1 MDFRTGCRVW
11 AFMVYLLATAL
22 GRAAAA
28 DPETP
33 PVEFHIE
40 GGDAT
45 TTLTEFSRQARL
57 QLLFDYNV
65 VKGHTTKPLDGIL
78 QPAEALRRLLANS
91 DLDFDFVNERTL
103 AVMQKR
109 LPPESTQPAVE
120 PKPPRHPSRHAK
132 IPKPTADGADGTED
146 IVRITGTFIRD
157 EPPVGTELITVSR
170 YDIQATGAATPADF
184 LRTVPQIFG
193 GGPNQDTYIGQEALT
208 NSGLGVGVNLRGLG
222 ARATLVLVD
231 GRRLAPSGSEGE
243 FVDVENIPLSAIER
257 IDLLPDS
264 ASAMYGADAVSG
276 VINFIL
282 RSDLDGGETIARG
295 GSGTRGDLQEYLFS
309 QTLGKTW
316 DGGSGLFSFEFYDR
330 GALPAADRA
339 YAVSDLRPFGGG
351 NFDTYLTNP
360 GNIFSLTPKGYQT
373 WAIPTGQNGTHLAAT
388 DLMPGTV
395 NLGNLYTNSQIIPS
409 QRRFN
414 LYLQGQQDL
423 SDRVNVFTDVLLGHR
438 EATEQYSGVGAEIL
452 VPSTNPFYVNPNG
465 ATGPV
470 LLAYNFGDDLG
481 PTYVDVG
488 VDTMNATLGLDFD
501 MGVSWVLSAYAN
513 YAREK
518 QNQVSGNQVDYTAL
532 QTFLD
537 DPSTATAFN
546 PFGDG
551 SNTSAATLN
560 AIRANYRLW
569 VNSQL
574 KTVDL
579 KVRGPIGPV
588 AHIPLQ
594 LTLGVDR
601 REQEFSTAET
611 ATSSAPAMSA
621 SLSRRVIS
629 AFGELVAPLID
640 PSDGVPAV
648 RKLEVSAAGRYENY
662 TIFGGSAIPK
672 LGAVWSPV
680 QDLSLRGSWSR
691 ATRPPTLSD
700 LDASHNQSLLAELP
714 NPSPAAPG
722 RQATVLVWEGK
733 NAAVQ
738 PERARSWTAGL
749 DYVSADLPG
758 FSLGLTYF
766 NTVFTNRIQAT
777 TAVANVLTDPAY
789 APIVTRNPS
798 AAQIDNIC
806 NSTTFVQGNV
816 KDCMSVPVMAI
827 VDLRVRNLAT
837 LITNGIDFNAKYE
850 HPARLGKLH
859 FSLNGTWLRRFAE
872 AVTPDAP
879 LTELLNTQNEP
890 VDLRMRATASWDH
903 AGFGALVAADYLD
916 SYRDTAS
923 VPQRR
928 IASWTTIDLQLR
940 YEFSDR
946 SNSWLQG
953 SRVVFNARNVFNVD
967 PPFLNN
973 QIVGLGYDQE
983 NATPYGRLLSLE
995 IQKSW

>member
-1 MDFRTGCRVW
+1 
-11 AFMVYLLATAL
+11 MVYLLATAL
-22 GRAAAA
+22 VRAAAA

-109 LPPESTQPAVE
+109 LPAESTQPAVE
-120 PKPPRHPSRHAK
+120 PGPPRHPSRHAK
-132 IPKPTADGADGTED
+132 IPRPTPDGADGIED
-146 IVRITGTFIRD
+146 IVRITGTYIRD

-170 YDIQATGAATPADF
+170 YDIEATGSATPADF

-264 ASAMYGADAVSG
+264 ASAMYGADAVGG

-282 RSDLDGGETIARG
+282 RSDLNGGETIARG

-360 GNIFSLTPKGYQT
+360 GNIFSLTPQGYQT
-373 WAIPTGQNGTHLAAT
+373 WAIPAGQNGTHLAAG
-388 DLMPGTV
+388 DLVPGTL
-395 NLGNLYTNSQIIPS
+395 NLRNTYADSQIIPS

-414 LYLQGQQDL
+414 LYLKGRQDL
-423 SDRVNVFTDVLLGHR
+423 GDGVNVFTEVLLGHR
-438 EATEQYSGVGAEIL
+438 EATERFAGVGGEIL
-452 VPSTNPFYVNPNG
+452 VPNINPFYVNPTG

-481 PTYVDVG
+481 PTYVNVG
-488 VDTMNATLGLDFD
+488 VDALNATLGLNFD
-501 MGVSWVLSAYAN
+501 IGAYWVMSAYAN
-513 YAREK
+513 YSREK
-518 QNQVSGNQVDYTAL
+518 QNQVRGNQVNYSAL

-551 SNTSAATLN
+551 SNTNVATLN
-560 AIRANYRLW
+560 AIRANYGLW

-579 KVRGPIGPV
+579 EVSGPVGPILGF
-588 AHIPLQ
+588 PLQ
-594 LTLGVDR
+594 LTMGIDR
-601 REQEFSTAET
+601 REQQFATAET
-611 ATSSAPAMSA
+611 ATSSAPPMSA
-621 SLSRRVIS
+621 NLGRRVLS
-629 AFGELVAPLID
+629 AFGELVVPLVD
-640 PSDGVPAV
+640 PSDGVPGM
-648 RKLEVSAAGRYENY
+648 RKFEVSAAGRYENY
-662 TIFGGSAIPK
+662 TTFGGSAIPK

-680 QDLSLRGSWSR
+680 QDLSLRASWSR

-700 LDASHNQSLLAELP
+700 LDASHNQSLIAELP
-714 NPSPAAPG
+714 NPTPAAPG
-722 RQATVLVWEGK
+722 RQAAVLVWEGK

-749 DYVSADLPG
+749 DYVSSALPG
-758 FSLGLTYF
+758 LTLGLTYF
-766 NTVFTNRIQAT
+766 DTVFNNRIQAT

-789 APIVTRNPS
+789 TPIVTKNPS
-798 AAQIDNIC
+798 AAQIDTIC
-806 NSTTFVQGNV
+806 NSTTFVQGNA
-816 KDCMSVPVMAI
+816 KDCMSVPVTAI
-827 VDLRVRNLAT
+827 VDLRVRNLAS
-837 LITNGIDFNAKYE
+837 LITSGIDFNAKYE
-850 HPARLGKLH
+850 HPAPLGKLN
-859 FSLNGTWLRRFAE
+859 FSLNGTWLRRFSEAE
-872 AVTPDAP
+872 TPDAP
-879 LTELLNTQNEP
+879 LTALLNTQNQP
-890 VDLRMRATASWDH
+890 VNLRLRATSGWAYG
-903 AGFGALVAADYLD
+903 GFGALVAADFLN

-923 VPQRR
+923 VPERR
-928 IASWTTIDLQLR
+928 IPSWTTIDLQLR
-940 YEFSDR
+940 YQFAAR
-946 SNSWLQG
+946 ANSWLQG
-953 SRVVFNARNVFNVD
+953 SRLIFNARNVFNVD

-983 NATPYGRLLSLE
+983 NATPYGRLLNLE